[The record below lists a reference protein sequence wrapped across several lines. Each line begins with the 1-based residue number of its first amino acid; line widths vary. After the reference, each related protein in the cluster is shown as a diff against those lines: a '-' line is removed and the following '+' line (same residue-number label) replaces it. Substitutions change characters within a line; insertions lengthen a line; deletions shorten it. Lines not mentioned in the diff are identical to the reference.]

1 MNITL
6 RRSQEKRYDISIL
19 STPTCTAMQL
29 MTQDD
34 EKSKFIARF
43 IIASITG
50 TRWRNQL
57 GRQVLKPVVL
67 GSIHTEDEPLTTIRR
82 HNPNS

>member
-19 STPTCTAMQL
+19 STPTCTTMEL

-43 IIASITG
+43 IIASIRG
-50 TRWRNQL
+50 TRWRNRL
-57 GRQVLKPVVL
+57 GRQVLASCV
-67 GSIHTEDEPLTTIRR
+67 RR
-82 HNPNS
+82 RG